1 MINTLIAGLLPVIF
15 TICLGY
21 FASSFGSFDKKA
33 PAILNKAVMSY
44 AVPLALFIQLNQLTR
59 DVIFQNF
66 QIFMWLF
73 IIIIGWWF
81 IVFLINRFVV
91 HATIALSSIRA
102 LSISTPAILFVGPA
116 LLPLIYPETAN
127 MTISL
132 GGLAM
137 CIALPITFIFLAS
150 TKNSK
155 DKSDS
160 IILSAIWNGIKNPIV
175 VGEIVGIVTA
185 LLNLHLPAI
194 YVNTFTQL
202 GKAGAG
208 LGLFTIGISLQQFKP
223 EFTKV
228 VWLNVLSKEIVVPLS
243 AFLLLSFTGQ
253 STALVNEITLTMMI
267 SEIIFPSILAQQYNT
282 GQREISSSMFLSTI
296 TSFIVLA
303 LFIIIRGISI

>member
-1 MINTLIAGLLPVIF
+1 MINTLIAGLLPVVF

-21 FASSFGSFDKKA
+21 LASAIGSFNKQA
-33 PAILNKAVMSY
+33 PAVLNKAVMSY

-59 DVIFQNF
+59 EVIFKNF
-66 QIFMWLF
+66 KIFIWLF
-73 IIIIGWWF
+73 ILIIGWWF
-81 IVFLINRFVV
+81 IIFSISRYIAHSTV
-91 HATIALSSIRA
+91 ALSAIRA

-116 LLPLIYPETAN
+116 LLPLVYPKTAN

-137 CIALPITFIFLAS
+137 CIALPLTFIFLAS
-150 TKNSK
+150 TKK
-155 DKSDS
+155 DSDNNGN
-160 IILSAIWNGIKNPIV
+160 IILSSIWNGIKNPIV
-175 VGEIVGIVTA
+175 VGEVIGIVTA
-185 LLNLHLPAI
+185 LLNLHLPLI

-228 VWLNVLSKEIVVPLS
+228 VWLNVASKEIIVPLS
-243 AFLLLSFTGQ
+243 AFLLLTLAGE
-253 STALVNEITLTMMI
+253 STSLVNEIILTMMI

-296 TSFIVLA
+296 VSFIVLA
-303 LFIIIRGISI
+303 LFIIIRGISM